1 MSLLRYGMHS
11 NAGVQKESFY
21 NEPQIIVNSA
31 PHFAVGV
38 VVDQAAGTSDST
50 TGRKIV
56 KAGTPLYG
64 DLDDRI
70 EPFTKTATVISGS
83 GETAIKTKVV
93 GILQHDCDVT
103 VADGNGDLLIIG
115 VVNLDRVDKTTQALI
130 TDEIKAALTT
140 VKLIHLD

>member
-1 MSLLRYGMHS
+1 MLHSYGVHS
-11 NAGVQKESFY
+11 NAGVQKESFASDK
-21 NEPQIIVNSA
+21 QIIVNSA

-38 VVDQAAGTSDST
+38 VVDQSAGTADAT

-64 DLDDRI
+64 DLDDRLD
-70 EPFTKTATVISGS
+70 PFTKTATVISGS

-103 VADGNGDLLIIG
+103 IADGNGDLLLIG
-115 VVNLDRVDKTTQALI
+115 VVNLDRVDSATLALV
-130 TDEIKAALTT
+130 TDDIKEALPTI
-140 VKLIHLD
+140 KMIHLD